1 MLKPKLL
8 QRALLPLISLALL
21 TSCVSRQ
28 KNLPPAWTPQATP
41 QVLPL
46 PSEAKQQAPT
56 PECLPTC
63 LETLQKKLDDM
74 LQSLTN
80 ATQQE

>member
-46 PSEAKQQAPT
+46 PSEAKQPAPT
-56 PECLPTC
+56 PECSPTC
-63 LETLQKKLDDM
+63 LETLQMKLYGM

-80 ATQQE
+80 ATQQD

>member
-1 MLKPKLL
+1 MKHNIIALTAAILL
-8 QRALLPLISLALL
+8 A
-21 TSCVSRQ
+21 SCGSRQ

-46 PSEAKQQAPT
+46 PSEAKQPAPP
-56 PECLPTC
+56 PECSPTC
-63 LETLQKKLDDM
+63 LETLQKKLGGM

-80 ATQQE
+80 ATQRE

>member
-1 MLKPKLL
+1 MLKRKQL
-8 QRALLPLISLALL
+8 QRVLLPLISLILL
-21 TSCVSRQ
+21 ASCGSRQ
-28 KNLPPAWTPQATP
+28 KTLPPAWTPQATP

-46 PSEAKQQAPT
+46 PSEAKQPAPP
-56 PECLPTC
+56 PECSPTC
-63 LETLQKKLDDM
+63 LETLQKKLDGM

>member
-1 MLKPKLL
+1 MLKRKQL
-8 QRALLPLISLALL
+8 QRVLLPLISLIVLS
-21 TSCVSRQ
+21 SCVSRQ
-28 KNLPPAWTPQATP
+28 KTLPPAWTPQATP

-46 PSEAKQQAPT
+46 PSEAKQPAPP
-56 PECLPTC
+56 PECSPTC
-63 LETLQKKLDDM
+63 LETLQKKLDGM

>member
-1 MLKPKLL
+1 MLKHKPL
-8 QRALLPLISLALL
+8 QRVLLPIISLALL
-21 TSCVSRQ
+21 SSCASRQ
-28 KNLPPAWTPQATP
+28 KTLPPAWTPQNTP

-46 PSEAKQQAPT
+46 PSEAKQPVPPQ
-56 PECLPTC
+56 ECSPTC
-63 LETLQKKLDDM
+63 SEILQKKLDDM

>member
-21 TSCVSRQ
+21 ASCASRQ
-28 KNLPPAWTPQATP
+28 KTLLPAWTPQRTP

-46 PSEAKQQAPT
+46 PSEAKQPALP
-56 PECLPTC
+56 PECSPTC
-63 LETLQKKLDDM
+63 LETLQKRLDGM

-80 ATQQE
+80 ATPQD

>member
-1 MLKPKLL
+1 MLKRKQL
-8 QRALLPLISLALL
+8 QRVLLPLISLILL
-21 TSCVSRQ
+21 ASCGSRQ

-41 QVLPL
+41 QVSPL
-46 PSEAKQQAPT
+46 PSEAKQPAPP
-56 PECLPTC
+56 PECSPTC
-63 LETLQKKLDDM
+63 LETLQKKLDGM